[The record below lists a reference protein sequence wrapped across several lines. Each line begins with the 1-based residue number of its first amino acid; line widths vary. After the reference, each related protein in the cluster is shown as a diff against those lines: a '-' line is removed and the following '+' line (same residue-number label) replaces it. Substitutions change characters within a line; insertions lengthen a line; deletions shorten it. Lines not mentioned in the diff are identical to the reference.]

1 MRVFKTRWEVRGM
14 DENVLIEKAHEEGD
28 VYADELAD
36 RYEDLL
42 GLMEKDSERISR
54 ISKTNREEFD
64 KTVAEID
71 NILADAK
78 RSRKKKEVNL
88 MLEEIKEKVNDLITI
103 KDGLC
108 ETLEERC

>member
-14 DENVLIEKAHEEGD
+14 DESVLIEKAHEEGD

-36 RYEDLL
+36 RYEDILELL
-42 GLMEKDSERISR
+42 DKDSARISR
-54 ISKTNREEFD
+54 IIKTNREEFAN
-64 KTVAEID
+64 TVADID

-78 RSRKKKEVNL
+78 KSKKKKEVNL
-88 MLEEIKEKVNDLITI
+88 MLDKIEEKLNDLITI

-108 ETLEERC
+108 ETLEERV